1 MSNFS
6 SENRS
11 KYYTDPFSGILIHV
25 SGNGTVF
32 YVGSNVLPMKKKKTV
47 HILFYVKKHMILTS
61 VHVFPT
67 IVLLWFPL
75 ISQQLL
81 YTIVF
86 LLKKYKTRHQP
97 SLDEIELKQ

>member
-25 SGNGTVF
+25 SGNGSVF
-32 YVGSNVLPMKKKKTV
+32 YVGSNVLPMKKKTV
-47 HILFYVKKHMILTS
+47 HILSYVKKHMILTS
-61 VHVFPT
+61 VRVFPT

-86 LLKKYKTRHQP
+86 LLKNIKRDTNLH
-97 SLDEIELKQ
+97 